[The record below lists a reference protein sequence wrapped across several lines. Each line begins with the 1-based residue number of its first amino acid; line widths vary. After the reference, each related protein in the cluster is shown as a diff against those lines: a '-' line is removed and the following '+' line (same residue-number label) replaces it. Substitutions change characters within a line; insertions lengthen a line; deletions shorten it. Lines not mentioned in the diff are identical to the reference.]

1 MVVIIDNYDSFTYNL
16 VQYFRLMDEQVLVY
30 RNNQV
35 TVKELQRLGPD
46 LIVLSPGPGS
56 PKDTLGNQVILD
68 TFHAIIPILGVCLG
82 HQAIVTYF
90 GGNVVK
96 GARPVHGKVSRITHD
111 HQGAFHNLP
120 SPALVTRYHSLAAE
134 RITMPES
141 LMITAET
148 EDGIVMGVRHK
159 EYPIEGL
166 QFHPE
171 SILSETGLQMLENVY
186 RNAKRWAMRSIQKE
200 V

>member
-16 VQYFRLMDEQVLVY
+16 VQYFRQMDEQVLVY

-46 LIVLSPGPGS
+46 LIVLSPGPGR
-56 PKDTLGNQVILD
+56 PEDTLGNQVILD
-68 TFHAIIPILGVCLG
+68 TFHALIPILGVCLG

-96 GARPVHGKVSRITHD
+96 GARPVHGKVSKIIHD
-111 HQGAFHNLP
+111 YHGAFRNLP
-120 SPALVTRYHSLAAE
+120 SPSLVTRYHSLVAE
-134 RITMPES
+134 RNTMPES
-141 LMITAET
+141 LMVTAET
-148 EDGIVMGVRHK
+148 EDGVVMGVRHK
-159 EYPIEGL
+159 KYPIEGL

-186 RNAKRWAMRSIQKE
+186 RNAKCWTMRSIQEE